1 MSRSTL
7 ETEGKAQIRPQI
19 VLFNQQIW
27 SEKEAK
33 QFLSPIRLKD
43 DVLAQELGGQK
54 QVKNDDVLKF
64 VAQRIRF
71 HYQNF

>member
-7 ETEGKAQIRPQI
+7 ETEGWAQYGHQM
-19 VLFNQQIW
+19 VLSNQQIW
-27 SEKEAK
+27 PEKEAK

-43 DVLAQELGGQK
+43 DALAQELGGQK

-64 VAQRIRF
+64 VAQGIRF
-71 HYQNF
+71 